1 MSEMKGLFNKEIL
14 EQMIAESQNF
24 NDLRDMIYIELMSYV
39 KEQHFRFHPPTRSGV
54 ARVLKMN
61 RTTMVELCKRLGFW
75 PLDRMK
81 SDRPN
86 RWGL

>member
-1 MSEMKGLFNKEIL
+1 MQMKGLFNKEVL

-24 NDLRDMIYIELMSYV
+24 NDLRDMLYIELMCYV
-39 KEQHFRFHPPTRSGV
+39 KAEHFRLHTPTRSGV

-75 PLDRMK
+75 PLGRMK
-81 SDRPN
+81 SDRQN
-86 RWGL
+86 RWGV